1 MQRQLAIIALS
12 GLLAACTS
20 GDPIT
25 DVTRQVARSVV
36 TPVVQRFFPGPTSA
50 AVTDCI
56 LNNASRDELI
66 SLARDVAVEAGTS
79 TIQTVLVIA
88 QRPETVQ
95 CIVQSGAL
103 PLLL

>member
-1 MQRQLAIIALS
+1 MRNRMMAALAF
-12 GLLAACTS
+12 GFLAACTT

-36 TPVVQRFFPGPTSA
+36 LPVVQRFFPGPTSE

-56 LNNASRDELI
+56 LNNATRDELI

-79 TIQTVLVIA
+79 TVQTVLTIGK
-88 QRPETVQ
+88 RPETVQ
-95 CIVQSGAL
+95 CIAQSGAI
-103 PLLL
+103 PLLQ